1 MVLQC
6 FSKGSLEDCLT
17 SVGAVILYEI
27 EVNPEAMLVLS
38 FCQGSPVQKQAT
50 QRFTTICINLQMWL
64 P

>member
-50 QRFTTICINLQMWL
+50 
-64 P
+64 